1 MPPAEREP
9 DWPRDVSLVRRRF
22 VDGPC
27 GQLHLR
33 ETRLAASTRL
43 PLICLHMSPKSGA
56 DFAALLEY
64 SGRRRK
70 CVAPDYPGHGESD
83 PPPAEPPVRIEDY
96 AAACWRAVAASGLDE
111 VALFGTHT
119 GAEVAAEMAIQR
131 PGAVRHIAMLG
142 APVLSDTEVGAFAEA
157 FQPVPLD
164 RDGTRFRDVWQQV
177 VRHATPEM
185 TLPMMAASFIESLRG
200 GEGYEWG
207 HRAAFAYVPRF
218 REVLP
223 ELPMPVDLIN
233 AGDDLYEAT
242 KRALPL
248 LRNGRLID
256 RPDWGHGLL
265 RARPGEVAAL
275 LDSLLDG

>member
-1 MPPAEREP
+1 MPPAERAP
-9 DWPRDVSLVRRRF
+9 DWPAGVSLVRRRF
-22 VDGPC
+22 VDGPY

-33 ETRLAASTRL
+33 ETKLAASGSL

-56 DFAALLEY
+56 DFAALLEQT
-64 SGRRRK
+64 GRRRK

-83 PPPAEPPVRIEDY
+83 PPSAEPPVRIEDY
-96 AAACWRAVAASGLDE
+96 AAACWRAVAAVGLDE

-119 GAEVAAEMAIQR
+119 GTEVAAEMAMQR
-131 PGAVRHIAMLG
+131 PGAVRRIVMLG
-142 APVLSDTEVGAFAEA
+142 APVLSDAEVEAFAEA
-157 FQPVPLD
+157 FEPVPLD
-164 RDGTRFRDVWQQV
+164 REGTRFRDVWQQV
-177 VRHATPEM
+177 VRRAGADM
-185 TLPMMAASFIESLRG
+185 TLPMMAASFLESLRG

-223 ELPMPVDLIN
+223 ELPMPVDLVN
-233 AGDDLYEAT
+233 AADDLHEAT
-242 KRALPL
+242 ERALPL
-248 LRNGRLID
+248 LKNGRLVD
-256 RPDWGHGLL
+256 RPDWGHGVL